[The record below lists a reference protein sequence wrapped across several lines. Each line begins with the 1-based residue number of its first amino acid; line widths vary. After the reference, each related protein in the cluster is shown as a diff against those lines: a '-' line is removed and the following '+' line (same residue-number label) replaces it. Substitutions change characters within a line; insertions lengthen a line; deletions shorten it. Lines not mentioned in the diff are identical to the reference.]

1 LRRIPS
7 HCEEVHSLLRKEM
20 RTTHV
25 RLAQQT
31 DRDELSRL
39 RAALWPE
46 SSAEEHARELELVL
60 SGKFPGVMP
69 LVIFVA
75 EASDGTLA
83 GFLEAGLRSYAE
95 GCDASHP
102 VAYVEGWYVS
112 EKWRKQGIGAELL
125 RAAEDWARSQGCKE
139 MASDTTIDNLMS
151 QRAHEALGFEIA
163 ERSVLYR
170 KRL

>member
-1 LRRIPS
+1 
-7 HCEEVHSLLRKEM
+7 
-20 RTTHV
+20 
-25 RLAQQT
+25 
-31 DRDELSRL
+31 
-39 RAALWPE
+39 
-46 SSAEEHARELELVL
+46 
-60 SGKFPGVMP
+60 MP

-83 GFLEAGLRSYAE
+83 GFLEAGLRSHAD
-95 GCDASHP
+95 GCDESCA
-102 VAYVEGWYVS
+102 VGYVEGWFVR
-112 EKWRKQGIGAELL
+112 EEQRQLGIGAELL

-139 MASDTTIDNLMS
+139 MASDTQIDNVIS